1 MGIACE
7 KKISIIL
14 PVYNGEKYIERTLR
28 NILKSVYKNIEI
40 IIVNDGSKDAS
51 LSICN
56 RMAQGDKRI
65 AVYTKQNGGVASA
78 RNYGV
83 LKATGEFLCFCDQ
96 DDIVNAECYIKQ
108 VCRMEADGSDICIC
122 GIGRDIGGEVSLYED
137 WEDQCYTKDKI
148 LEHILYPLLFQ
159 GFSVPIKMKERNS
172 YSNIWSCMF
181 RMSFWRKYNFQFRAY
196 INYEDDLLVKLDALS
211 RAERVST
218 IAYVGYCWRMNLRS
232 QTYAGNFVEDM
243 ELKQQKC
250 YEDMEQCIRR
260 CVDDKEV
267 LGLFK
272 RAVFC
277 KQYLDAIHNLAHQ
290 KKGMSYIKGYY
301 RRTIYQ
307 RDFADS
313 IEMKKFVRKGMI
325 RLKVLLPLLAGHFTV
340 LSYLAEHVLDCLLRI
355 SLRFQLLTK
364 LERRMKAE

>member
-196 INYEDDLLVKLDALS
+196 INYEDDLLVKLDVLS
-211 RAERVST
+211 RA
-218 IAYVGYCWRMNLRS
+218 
-232 QTYAGNFVEDM
+232 
-243 ELKQQKC
+243 
-250 YEDMEQCIRR
+250 
-260 CVDDKEV
+260 
-267 LGLFK
+267 
-272 RAVFC
+272 
-277 KQYLDAIHNLAHQ
+277 
-290 KKGMSYIKGYY
+290 
-301 RRTIYQ
+301 
-307 RDFADS
+307 
-313 IEMKKFVRKGMI
+313 
-325 RLKVLLPLLAGHFTV
+325 
-340 LSYLAEHVLDCLLRI
+340 
-355 SLRFQLLTK
+355 
-364 LERRMKAE
+364 